1 MIKSVSLMLVSIAIA
16 YISVRDIENNI
27 EESVRPIQERNEE
40 LRNLRD
46 SYRRRQ
52 KNRLF
57 ITIVLVITVLVL
69 IVVLLI

>member
-16 YISVRDIENNI
+16 YITVRKIENDI

-52 KNRLF
+52 KIRLF
-57 ITIVLVITVLVL
+57 ITIVLVITMLVL

>member
-1 MIKSVSLMLVSIAIA
+1 MLVSIAIA
-16 YISVRDIENNI
+16 YIIVRKIENDI

-52 KNRLF
+52 KIRLF
-57 ITIVLVITVLVL
+57 ITIVLVITMLVL

>member
-1 MIKSVSLMLVSIAIA
+1 MLVSIAIA
-16 YISVRDIENNI
+16 YITVRKIENDI

-52 KNRLF
+52 KIRLF
-57 ITIVLVITVLVL
+57 ITIVLVITMLVL